1 MSITQQE
8 IVQGDFSELILKGE
22 SLWSKSWKRFHRHK
36 LAMAG
41 AIVMFALILLT
52 FFGPMIN
59 PDAAFKLNLR
69 ERNQPPSLK
78 YWMGTDGTGRDVW
91 TRVML
96 GGRVSLSVGL
106 VAVSIST
113 VIGIILGG
121 SAGYFG
127 KKVDMVIMR
136 FTDTVM
142 CFPSLIIIITLVAV
156 IGPSLANTMLVIGLL
171 GWPGLARIVRGQ
183 FLSLREQQFVEAA
196 KSLGIPNQKIVF
208 KHLLPNAISPVIVAA
223 TFNMATAILMEAGLS
238 FLGLGVQLPTPS
250 WGNMVYDAKTLTIL
264 ERMPWMWIPPGVMI
278 CISVLC
284 INFIGDG
291 LRDALDPRMT
301 L

>member
-1 MSITQQE
+1 MVTQQQE
-8 IVQGDFSELILKGE
+8 GRPDAVEALLKGE
-22 SLWSKSWKRFHRHK
+22 SLWSKSWKRFRRHK

-41 AIVMFALILLT
+41 AMIMAVLVVLTGIVPL
-52 FFGPMIN
+52 IN

-69 ERNQPPSLK
+69 DRNQPPTLQH
-78 YWMGTDGTGRDVW
+78 WMGTDGTGRDVW

-106 VAVSIST
+106 AAVSIST
-113 VIGIILGG
+113 VIGIVLGG
-121 SAGYFG
+121 LAGYFG
-127 KKVDMVIMR
+127 KAADMVIMR
-136 FTDTVM
+136 FTDIVM
-142 CFPSLIIIITLVAV
+142 CFPRLIIIITLVSV
-156 IGPSLANTMLVIGLL
+156 VGPSLANTMIVIGLL

-183 FLSLREQQFVEAA
+183 FLSLREEQFVEAA
-196 KSLGIPNQKIVF
+196 RSLGIPNQKIVF
-208 KHLLPNAISPVIVAA
+208 RHLLPNALSPVIVAA

-250 WGNMVYDAKTLTIL
+250 WGNMIYDARTLTIL
-264 ERMPWMWIPPGVMI
+264 EQMPWMWIPPGVMI

-284 INFIGDG
+284 INFVGDG

-301 L
+301 M